1 MNAFKDE
8 LVAGLGAPYSS
19 NRNWVTINSITPGSV
34 VVESTVDVP
43 PDQSADSAKTSA
55 DNVLAPGESIAE
67 MQIISS

>member
-34 VVESTVDVP
+34 VVDTTLDVP
-43 PDQSADSAKTSA
+43 PEQSADSVKTSA
-55 DNVLAPGESIAE
+55 DNLLAPGGTIAE
-67 MQIISS
+67 MPIISS